1 MAACVVPVAQ
11 SQETPNDAST
21 VAPVWRTDVT
31 GSFLQKDP
39 LLKLVPG
46 GQAKNIRLTGINNTQ
61 YLDFGVRA
69 DELVSGAT
77 LDLAFTASPALIPEK
92 CPRLLSIHARFC

>member
-1 MAACVVPVAQ
+1 MSAAMAACVVPVAQ

-46 GQAKNIRLTGINNTQ
+46 SGKKYSPHRHQQ
-61 YLDFGVRA
+61 YAVFGFRRA
-69 DELVSGAT
+69 S
-77 LDLAFTASPALIPEK
+77 
-92 CPRLLSIHARFC
+92 R